1 MSISILIMK
10 SVTSRVTIFSWTY
23 YATIRQTSENKDI
36 VIMGDININLNHTDD
51 KNTGNFLNT
60 MFSHFYLTLQHPLIL
75 QETQKH

>member
-1 MSISILIMK
+1 
-10 SVTSRVTIFSWTY
+10 
-23 YATIRQTSENKDI
+23 
-36 VIMGDININLNHTDD
+36 MGDININLNHSDD